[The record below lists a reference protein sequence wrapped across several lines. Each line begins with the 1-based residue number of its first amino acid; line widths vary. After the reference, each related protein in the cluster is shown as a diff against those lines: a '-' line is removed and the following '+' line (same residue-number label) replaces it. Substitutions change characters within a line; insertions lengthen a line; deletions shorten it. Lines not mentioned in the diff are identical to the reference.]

1 MLKVIVQIITQDQS
15 QYIEQMIEATKGFE
29 RIWVAD
35 RCIDDTVNK
44 LQNLKENV
52 IVNAEGEGFLAGKMR
67 DLGLDYV
74 LSKDYDI
81 VVMFDGDRIP
91 KNLSVEL
98 IEEEMKNRD
107 CSLAYCEKDVRKKYF
122 DLIHMPAYKNL
133 ITAGLIIKTSF
144 LKKVRK
150 LFFMNNRCFY
160 YEFDG
165 KYGEEDLFLGSCLHF
180 LGAKINFSNLV
191 VTGTMPSSTSF
202 FNKINV
208 ETREKMIEKL
218 GFL

>member
-15 QYIEQMIEATKGFE
+15 QYIEQMIEATKDFE

-35 RCIDDTVNK
+35 RCMDDTVDK

-52 IVNAEGEGFLAGKMR
+52 IVNTEGEGFLAGKMR

-74 LSKDYDI
+74 LSKDYDL

-122 DLIHMPAYKNL
+122 ELIHLPAYKNL
-133 ITAGLIIKTSF
+133 ITAGIIIKTSF

-165 KYGEEDLFLGSCLHF
+165 KYGEEDLFLGDCLHF

-191 VTGTMPSSTSF
+191 VTGTMPSSTAF

-208 ETREKMIEKL
+208 ETREKMIDKL
-218 GFL
+218 GFV